1 MISAVIFDMDGV
13 IIDSEPLWRD
23 SEMSVFQR
31 VGINLTHDD
40 CLKTTGLRTDEV
52 VDYWHRQHP
61 WVYPS
66 KKVIAQEIVEQL
78 IGHIRS
84 RGKLIEGF
92 ESAMAFI
99 QTRQVKTALASS
111 SSYPIIDTVMD
122 RFNLR
127 EHFEV
132 IHSAQEEEY
141 GKPHPAVYMTTAR
154 KMNVRGGACLAI
166 EDSVNGAVAA
176 KAAGMRCIALPDPD
190 ARHDRRFGIADAV
203 VDSLTD
209 IDETLWQRLDNER
222 ISS

>member
-1 MISAVIFDMDGV
+1 MISTVIFDLDGV

-23 SEMSVFQR
+23 AEMSVFRR
-31 VGINLTHDD
+31 VGINLTHED

-61 WVYPS
+61 WSHPS
-66 KKVIAQEIVEQL
+66 KQVIAREIVEQL

-84 RGKLIEGF
+84 RGQLTEGF
-92 ESAMAFI
+92 ESAMAFVRS
-99 QTRQVKTALASS
+99 RQVKTALASS
-111 SSYPIIDTVMD
+111 SSYVIIDTVMD

-127 EHFEV
+127 AHFEV

-154 KMNVRGGACLAI
+154 KMKVRTGDCLAI
-166 EDSVNGAVAA
+166 EDSVHGAIAA
-176 KAAGMRCIALPDPD
+176 KAAGMRCVAIPDPVE
-190 ARHDRRFGIADAV
+190 RHDRRFGIADAV

-222 ISS
+222 IRS